1 MRTVVLSAICVAFVI
16 GGLAQAQNS
25 TGLPAV
31 RQSSSLAPVATDAGE
46 DAADDTTPATPQPFT
61 EHVLNWLGHF
71 HVILVHFPI
80 ALILAAAMA
89 EVLSLLLRQPNL
101 TSTARFCVLLGAAG
115 AVAATVL
122 GWFAASEESA
132 SETLTL
138 HRWTGTGAAGLVVI
152 LAIVALADARRDRR
166 SWLFRVLLLTAAV
179 IVGIAGHFGGQLVHG
194 TGFLDW

>member
-1 MRTVVLSAICVAFVI
+1 MCVVILI
-16 GGLAQAQNS
+16 GGVVQAQIS
-25 TGLPAV
+25 PQL
-31 RQSSSLAPVATDAGE
+31 LAASKSPREASATADAGE
-46 DAADDTTPATPQPFT
+46 DAADSATPATPQPFT

-89 EVLSLLLRQPNL
+89 EILSLLLQRPAL
-101 TSTARFCVLLGAAG
+101 TSTARFCVFAGTAG

-138 HRWTGTGAAGLVVI
+138 HRWTGTGAAGLAVI
-152 LAIVALADARRDRR
+152 LAIVALADARRARR
-166 SWLFRVLLLTAAV
+166 GWLFRALLLASAM
-179 IVGIAGHFGGQLVHG
+179 IVGIAAHFGGQLVHG